1 VFSVVLLK
9 GKRGQKQQTMKG
21 MLMTDQTNGRGVQ
34 KGNPADFAALFDR
47 QAKTLIEKGFH
58 AAAGISE
65 TAFEIH
71 LSRLRAST
79 LGQIDAVGPE
89 NLPFAIVIPECLVA
103 IPTQLALMNGS
114 GRMAKMDVRGVRAAE
129 DAEEF
134 RVPYA
139 IIDIEP
145 GKATKGQPPIA
156 LQTHKNGR
164 RYGLSLVEGVAL
176 QRYFGVIQKD
186 HAISLPGSC
195 CGFDLHPILFLEKG
209 SHLKLGFCQAGQG
222 RQDCGPVS
230 CVERIAPR

>member
-1 VFSVVLLK
+1 MF
-9 GKRGQKQQTMKG
+9 
-21 MLMTDQTNGRGVQ
+21 MTDQTNGRGVQ

-47 QAKTLIEKGFH
+47 QAKMLIEKGFH

-89 NLPFAIVIPECLVA
+89 NLPFAIVIPECLVL
-103 IPTQLALMNGS
+103 IPVQLALMNGS
-114 GRMAKMDVRGVRAAE
+114 GRMAKMDVRKVRAA
-129 DAEEF
+129 DDDTEEF
-134 RVPYA
+134 RIPYA

-156 LQTHKNGR
+156 LQTRENGR
-164 RYGLSLVEGVAL
+164 RYGLSLVEGVAIH
-176 QRYFGVIQKD
+176 RHFEVVRKD

-195 CGFDLHPILFLEKG
+195 CGFGLHPILFLEKG
-209 SHLKLGFCQAGQG
+209 NHLKLGFCQAGQG